1 MNDSCRK
8 VSRGQVWFLVDND
21 VPAVHT
27 AGSIQGKN
35 RPWLVVSNNQC
46 NQSSPT
52 YTVVPLTT
60 ANKIDLPTHVEFML
74 GEKRQTIMCEQIRTV
89 AQQAFFNSGS
99 HYMLNMSEKY
109 MALVDEAL
117 AVQLGLSLVFPNS
130 ERYWDSLERLIRTRV
145 KQAIAD
151 SKVEA
156 VDVSRV
162 ATLLDTKVES
172 LVNEA
177 LNPKPAE
184 EKVEEPAEE
193 NTDDPEV
200 MPPTEKP
207 KTWVPVKHTRTRNTW
222 TDETKRE
229 FLEYIK
235 KNGKAAAAAKYDMK
249 LGSVYSMK
257 MKFEREMRED
267 ESDEG

>member
-35 RPWLVVSNNQC
+35 RPWLVVSNNRC

-60 ANKIDLPTHVEFML
+60 SNKIDLPTHVEFMT
-74 GEKRQTIMCEQIRTV
+74 GEKQQTIMCEQIRTV
-89 AQQAFFNSGS
+89 AQQAFFNTGS
-99 HYMLNMSEKY
+99 HYMFNMSEKY

-130 ERYWDSLERLIRTRV
+130 ERYWESLERLIRTRV

-151 SKVEA
+151 SRVEA
-156 VDVSRV
+156 VDVSKV

-177 LNPKPAE
+177 MNPKPAE
-184 EKVEEPAEE
+184 ENA
-193 NTDDPEV
+193 DDPEV
-200 MPPTEKP
+200 MPPADKP
-207 KTWVPVKHTRTRNTW
+207 KTWVPVKRSRTRNTW

-229 FLEYIK
+229 FLEYIE

-267 ESDEG
+267 ESDE